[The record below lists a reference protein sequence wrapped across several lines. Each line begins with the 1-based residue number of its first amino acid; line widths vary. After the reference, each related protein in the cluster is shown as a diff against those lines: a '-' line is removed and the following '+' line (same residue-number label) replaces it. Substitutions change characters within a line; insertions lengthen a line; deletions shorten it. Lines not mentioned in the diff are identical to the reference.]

1 MSKSVTSKSVTSK
14 FEHDISLVMHASDS
28 SAENEVGAPIK
39 KKRCLVCNKKVGL
52 LGFKCRCDG
61 VFCAVHRSE
70 GAHDCS
76 FNFASMGNQVLAERL
91 VAVGGKRGLE

>member
-1 MSKSVTSKSVTSK
+1 MSKSLMSKSLMSKSLTSNSA
-14 FEHDISLVMHASDS
+14 HDISLVLE
-28 SAENEVGAPIK
+28 AEDEVVPKK

-52 LGFKCRCDG
+52 LGFTCRCDG

-76 FNFASMGNQVLAERL
+76 FNFASMGNEVLAERL
-91 VAVGGKRGLE
+91 VVVEGKKGLE